1 MNRQVLGL
9 AMAFLLT
16 GAGAAS
22 GQATA
27 RVEYKSGWIGVAI
40 AVGDL
45 PVHVRSRSLPAFA
58 WVAADLGPVR
68 IWATPGR
75 PFWRRE
81 VLNRDELRHLV
92 GRETV
97 KGIER
102 HAKALGLRG
111 SLEGRWFRMDRHSVL
126 LEVSVRGRPVAELHD
141 YGSDGLIDRVL
152 LVGEG
157 RYDHR
162 FGSDDDDDRYRRG
175 GSGRPGSGDRSGPA

>member
-9 AMAFLLT
+9 ATVFLLA
-16 GAGAAS
+16 GAGAAH
-22 GQATA
+22 GQASA
-27 RVEYKSGWIGVAI
+27 RVEYKNGRIGVAV

-45 PVHVRSRSLPAFA
+45 PVRVRTRPSAPAL
-58 WVAADLGPVR
+58 WIAADFGPVR
-68 IWATPGR
+68 VWATPGR

-81 VLNRDELRHLV
+81 VLNRNDLRDLV

-111 SLEGRWFRMDRHSVL
+111 PLEGRWFRMDRYSVM
-126 LEVSVRGRPVAELHD
+126 LEVAVRGVPVAELHD

-152 LVGEG
+152 LVDRVPYGVRYDRYEDYG
-157 RYDHR
+157 RYR
-162 FGSDDDDDRYRRG
+162 P
-175 GSGRPGSGDRSGPA
+175 GRPHYPG